1 MVDEISYM
9 ETDRC
14 NGVALCMVE
23 LLCGGMSTK
32 ISQCHTN
39 NALRKVAE
47 RERATCGYSQ
57 MECIGR

>member
-23 LLCGGMSTK
+23 LLCGGMYTK
-32 ISQCHTN
+32 ISQCYAN

-47 RERATCGYSQ
+47 RERATCGYS
-57 MECIGR
+57 